1 MLRII
6 SLAFAMLIIVAAVP
20 VQPVH
25 SAPAVVQA
33 PSTQFLSGTGPC
45 VWQISQPVRSGDTV
59 VGFAHMTQHS
69 DAAEAYQQSVTD
81 NAGNQYNLTAG
92 VHWAP
97 YSEDI
102 GMWYLT
108 DVQGNPTT
116 FYFNFPDGTTGL
128 ICNVGLVEYSGA
140 TTVNAVAGPIATA
153 SSPLP
158 SLTITPTTLS
168 LIWAFGATNSVDDG
182 SDLLTPGYSL
192 LINNQRTDGLA
203 VWGSNSP
210 VREDVLIWSNP
221 YWNAT
226 ICADGT
232 PTSSGCSTVM
242 IAAAIN

>member
-69 DAAEAYQQSVTD
+69 DTAEAYQQSVTD

-97 YSEDI
+97 YAEDI
-102 GMWYLT
+102 GMWYL
-108 DVQGNPTT
+108 
-116 FYFNFPDGTTGL
+116 
-128 ICNVGLVEYSGA
+128 
-140 TTVNAVAGPIATA
+140 
-153 SSPLP
+153 
-158 SLTITPTTLS
+158 
-168 LIWAFGATNSVDDG
+168 
-182 SDLLTPGYSL
+182 
-192 LINNQRTDGLA
+192 
-203 VWGSNSP
+203 
-210 VREDVLIWSNP
+210 
-221 YWNAT
+221 
-226 ICADGT
+226 
-232 PTSSGCSTVM
+232 
-242 IAAAIN
+242 

>member
-6 SLAFAMLIIVAAVP
+6 SLAFAMLIIVGAVP
-20 VQPVH
+20 VQPVL

-33 PSTQFLSGTGPC
+33 PSIALTSGTQQC
-45 VWQISQPVRSGDTV
+45 VWQISQPIRSGDTV
-59 VGFAHMTQHS
+59 VGFAHVGGGGGT
-69 DAAEAYQQSVTD
+69 AEAYQQSVTD

-97 YSEDI
+97 YPEDI

-116 FYFNFPDGTTGL
+116 FYFNFPAGTTGL
-128 ICNVGLVEYSGA
+128 GCNLGLVEYSGA

-158 SLTITPTTLS
+158 SLTILPTTLS
-168 LIWAFGATNSVDDG
+168 LIWALGATNSADDG
-182 SDLLTPGYSL
+182 SDLLSPGYRL
-192 LINNQRTDGLA
+192 LINNQPNYGLA

-210 VREDVLIWSNP
+210 VQADVLVWSNP

-232 PTSSGCSTVM
+232 HTSTGCSTVM

>member
-6 SLAFAMLIIVAAVP
+6 SLAFAMLIIVGAVP
-20 VQPVH
+20 VQPSI

-33 PSTQFLSGTGPC
+33 PSIQFISETQQC
-45 VWQISQPVRSGDTV
+45 VWQISQPIRSGDTV

-69 DAAEAYQQSVTD
+69 DTAEAYQQSVTD
-81 NAGNQYNLTAG
+81 NVGNQYNLTAG

-97 YSEDI
+97 YPEDI

-116 FYFNFPDGTTGL
+116 FYFNFPAGTTGL

-158 SLTITPTTLS
+158 LLTISPTTSS
-168 LIWAFGATNSVDDG
+168 LIWAFGATNSTWDG
-182 SDLLTPGYSL
+182 SDLLIPGYSL
-192 LINNQRTDGLA
+192 LINNQPHDGLA

-210 VREDVLIWSNP
+210 VPTGFLIWSNP

-232 PTSSGCSTVM
+232 HTSTGCSTVM